1 MLGVGQVT
9 AMLPP
14 IVGITVGG
22 APVVV
27 VVAFGGAVEVT
38 ATVGDG
44 AGGGAGRAVGGS
56 VRGVEVGGEA
66 DADDGSVT
74 AGTAVAAVG
83 PGATPP
89 PLADSSVVEET
100 ANGASARSTSRG
112 ETTESLPVVIR
123 VSTPLTAAHASPLVT
138 AVPRIHAPTM
148 AIRVRT
154 APVSSAQ
161 ADSPRRRASN
171 HS

>member
-1 MLGVGQVT
+1 MLGVGHVT
-9 AMLPP
+9 PMLPP

-22 APVVV
+22 APTVVV
-27 VVAFGGAVEVT
+27 VTVGGAVEVT
-38 ATVGDG
+38 D
-44 AGGGAGRAVGGS
+44 
-56 VRGVEVGGEA
+56 EVGGEA
-66 DADDGSVT
+66 GGGAARVVGGSVGPSEVG
-74 AGTAVAAVG
+74 GTADAVDGTVTAATVVG

-100 ANGASARSTSRG
+100 ANGASARSTSRA
-112 ETTESLPVVIR
+112 ETTESLRVVIR
-123 VSTPLTAAHASPLVT
+123 VSTPPTAAHASPLVT

-154 APVSSAQ
+154 SPVSSAR
-161 ADSPRRRASN
+161 AYSPHYRASN